1 MIEYFIRRFIYM
13 IFTLIFVSIVSFVI
27 IQLPPGDYLTSY
39 VMQLKSSGAEVSE
52 AQLAALTRQ
61 YGLDRPYTT
70 QYLLWMK
77 NIITKGDFGRSFNWQ
92 RPVSEI
98 IWERLGITAL
108 LAGLALL
115 FALFISIPIGIYS
128 ALRKYSVGDYAFTV
142 MGYIGLATPNFLMA
156 VILLFFTYKFFGV
169 HIGGLFS
176 PEFQNV
182 PWSFARV
189 RDMMNHLWAPVVVL
203 GTADAAGLIRVM
215 RSMLLDELDKQY
227 VVTARSR
234 GLKEGKL
241 IAKYPV
247 RIALNPVASTI
258 GWRIVSIISGAPIV
272 SVTLNLPTTGPVLL
286 RALMSQDMYLA
297 GSLVLMLSALTI
309 LGTFISDVIL
319 ALLDPRIRLGE

>member
-1 MIEYFIRRFIYM
+1 MIHYLLRRILFM
-13 IFTLIFVSIVSFVI
+13 ILTLFFVSMISFIV

-39 VMQLKSSGAEVSE
+39 VMQLRSSGADVSE
-52 AQLAALTRQ
+52 AQIAALTRQ
-61 YGLDRPYTT
+61 YGLDKSYTA
-70 QYLLWMK
+70 QYIMWIK

-92 RPVSEI
+92 KPVSEI
-98 IWERLGITAL
+98 LWERIGITAL
-108 LAGLALL
+108 LAGLALVFSL
-115 FALFISIPIGIYS
+115 VIAIPIGIYS
-128 ALRKYSVGDYAFTV
+128 ALRQYSVGDYTFTV
-142 MGYIGLATPNFLMA
+142 LGYIGLATPNFLMA
-156 VILLFFTYKFFGV
+156 MILLFFTYKYFGV

-182 PWSFARV
+182 PWSFARFIN
-189 RDMMNHLWAPVVVL
+189 MLSHLWAPVVVL

-215 RSMLLDELDKQY
+215 RGMLLEELDKQY
-227 VVTARSR
+227 VVTARAR
-234 GLKEGKL
+234 GLKESRL

-258 GWRIVSIISGAPIV
+258 GWRIAAIISGAPIV
-272 SVTLNLPTTGPVLL
+272 SVVLNLPTTGPVLL

-319 ALLDPRIRLGE
+319 ALLDPRIKLGE